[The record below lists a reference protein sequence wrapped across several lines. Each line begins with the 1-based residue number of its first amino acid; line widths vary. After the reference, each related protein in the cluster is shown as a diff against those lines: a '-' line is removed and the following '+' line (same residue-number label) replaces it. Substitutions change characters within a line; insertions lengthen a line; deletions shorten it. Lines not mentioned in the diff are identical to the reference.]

1 MIKTTQIKGVYV
13 FLYAT
18 LTPHDHKPYDSA
30 KEF

>member
-18 LTPHDHKPYDSA
+18 LTPHEPYDSA